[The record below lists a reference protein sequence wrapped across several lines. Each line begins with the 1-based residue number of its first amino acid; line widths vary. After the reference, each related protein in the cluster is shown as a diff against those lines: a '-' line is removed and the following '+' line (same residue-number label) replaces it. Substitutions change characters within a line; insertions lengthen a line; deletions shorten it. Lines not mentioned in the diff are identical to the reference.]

1 MSPIPE
7 SVVTILAAVTVC
19 TVMTGIGL
27 RIVPD
32 DVRRIWSR
40 PGPLIRGLVSV
51 LVAVPALAVVI
62 SRALALPRLA
72 QIGIVVMAISPGAP
86 IALRRSLGAG
96 GHRAFAPT
104 LQISIALLAVVSM
117 PLSIA
122 LLNPLYSGHASI
134 APDVVARQVLFAQLL
149 PIGFGM
155 AVRFAWPSFTARIEP
170 AVGRLG
176 AALLLVLAV
185 VAIID
190 LWGIAISAGGRVVTA
205 IALITLGALAVGHWL
220 GRPDPAVCTAVAI
233 GSAARNAGLALL
245 VAAANNAAPAVKATI
260 LAYLAVSVFAI
271 VPYVMWVR
279 GRPG

>member
-1 MSPIPE
+1 MSPISE

-19 TVMTGIGL
+19 TVMAGIGL
-27 RIVPD
+27 RIAAD
-32 DVRRIWSR
+32 DLRRIWSQ
-40 PGPLIRGLVSV
+40 PGPLLRGLISV
-51 LVAVPALAVVI
+51 LVAVPALAVLVA
-62 SRALALPRLA
+62 RALALPRLA
-72 QIGIVVMAISPGAP
+72 EIGIVVMAISPGAP
-86 IALRRSLGAG
+86 IALRRSLAAG

-104 LQISIALLAVVSM
+104 LQISVALLAVISM

-122 LLNPLYSGHASI
+122 LLNPLYAGHASI
-134 APDVVARQVLFAQLL
+134 APADVARQVFFAQLL
-149 PIGFGM
+149 PIGLGM
-155 AVRFAWPSFTARIEP
+155 AVRRVWPVCTARIEP
-170 AVGRLG
+170 AVSRLA
-176 AALLLVLAV
+176 AALLLALAV

-205 IALITLGALAVGHWL
+205 IALVTLGALAVGHWL
-220 GRPDPAVCTAVAI
+220 GRPDPAVRTAVAI

-279 GRPG
+279 RRPG